1 MAEPGVDSGWRL
13 GPAPCVR
20 TSLVGLE
27 VSVDGRSVSEILC
40 FALMHVKLSSTSQQ
54 RGSAELSAVV
64 EMFRIWAVQL
74 GTTSHMWQV
83 ST

>member
-1 MAEPGVDSGWRL
+1 
-13 GPAPCVR
+13 
-20 TSLVGLE
+20 
-27 VSVDGRSVSEILC
+27 
-40 FALMHVKLSSTSQQ
+40 MHVKLSSTSQQ